1 MRIFVFLAAFIWIVP
16 ASALEIVPVREGVF
30 AIVGELG
37 QRSPKNLGNNATF
50 GVVVKVE
57 KDSW

>member
-37 QRSPKNLGNNATF
+37 QRSPKNANWRLGQVAT
-50 GVVVKVE
+50 GA
-57 KDSW
+57 